1 MSDLKCIPK
10 VAIVISFLS
19 GCALTLIAL
28 DLWGAHLD
36 RVSGRASPFHV
47 FRPLNDVRFI
57 ISNVRLLLNSS
68 KKLPAPWLPETSGPA
83 YQNWGLRTLAG
94 RSIQLSDLRGRV
106 VFLSFWSTTCAPC
119 VAELPGIEALRDS
132 LKDEPVEFLA
142 VTSDPQDRVEW
153 FLHRVPFHLP
163 VYLAGPLPA
172 NMQPQP
178 VPTTLILDRGGS
190 AVFAQVGALNWDT
203 DEARA
208 FIRRLASQ

>member
-68 KKLPAPWLPETSGPA
+68 KKLPAPWLPETSESS
-83 YQNWGLRTLAG
+83 R
-94 RSIQLSDLRGRV
+94 
-106 VFLSFWSTTCAPC
+106 
-119 VAELPGIEALRDS
+119 
-132 LKDEPVEFLA
+132 
-142 VTSDPQDRVEW
+142 
-153 FLHRVPFHLP
+153 
-163 VYLAGPLPA
+163 
-172 NMQPQP
+172 
-178 VPTTLILDRGGS
+178 
-190 AVFAQVGALNWDT
+190 
-203 DEARA
+203 
-208 FIRRLASQ
+208 